1 MNFFKLHTNFKQFL
15 GRVPKPIVQ
24 ETNHPYID
32 DITLVG
38 HVKIPGAIALRIEFD
53 SQCSTEKR
61 NDPLVIMDATGKVVA
76 TRSGRD
82 FAQWAPEIRIPGEE
96 MRWKFTSDN
105 SVNGWGW
112 RFYVHGIMPSDYL
125 QQLGSDR
132 TILSQPDIQLVMALL
147 DSSLEPKNTTILV
160 RLVSALAQCAQ
171 ISTLTIPQRIWSLR
185 KMHQYLC
192 SKHAP
197 KPSDPQINAILLPL
211 IPIILRQYEF
221 EEPQVRNGVHL
232 MHSDYFK
239 TLVSLACDMQ
249 IDTLL
254 PQNDAHKWSW
264 FRRYCTAVRVAQ
276 SLTRRTQLPRSFC
289 MEVRRKLIE
298 MSAPTSISSYFNN
311 IQTQS
316 QGPTSNTMTSG
327 SMSLSITSSHSNLSQ
342 SSDGAQSAPCS
353 LHEFA
358 EGTKMMHE
366 DHDFFNAQ
374 HDAQLLQWFNRRPE
388 DWAFSWG
395 GASTIFGWGH
405 NHRGQL
411 GGLDGSR
418 IKIPTPCEALSLLRP
433 VQIAGGEQTL
443 YAVTPDGKVYATGYN
458 AGGRLGIGGV
468 ESVTTPTLIESL
480 QHVVIKK
487 VAVNSGGK
495 HCIALSADGEVF
507 SWGEGEDGKL
517 GHGNR
522 DSYDRPK
529 LIESLSGLGVIDV
542 ACGSA
547 HSACITNQGH
557 VLTWGKGR
565 YGRLG
570 HGDSEDQLSPKLV
583 EGLLGYRAIDIA
595 CGSGDAQTLCI
606 TDDDNVWSWGDGDYG
621 KLGRGGSDGCKQPMK
636 IESLAGLGVIK
647 VECGSQFSVA
657 LTRSGSVYSWGEL
670 I

>member
-1 MNFFKLHTNFKQFL
+1 MTGLDEFTSLFGESEARSLIELLKLSVCGRVDYPNATETIANTLIALASNTPSISNMLLETCITELEDICTSGHHM

-32 DITLVG
+32 DITLLG

-61 NDPLVIMDATGKVVA
+61 NDPLVIMDSTSKVVA

-112 RFYVHGIMPSDYL
+112 RFYVHGIMPTDYL

-147 DSSLEPKNTTILV
+147 DSNLEPKNTTILL

-171 ISTLTIPQRIWSLR
+171 ISSLTVSQRIWSLK
-185 KMHQYLC
+185 KMHHYLC
-192 SKHAP
+192 SKFAP
-197 KPSDPQINAILLPL
+197 RPAEPQIMGILQPL
-211 IPIILRQYEF
+211 IPIILRQFDF

-232 MHSDYFK
+232 MHSEYFK

-249 IDTLL
+249 IDNLL

-276 SLTRRTQLPRSFC
+276 SLIRRTPLPKPFC
-289 MEVRRKLIE
+289 IEVRKKLIE
-298 MSAPTSISSYFNN
+298 MSAPASMSNCFNSSNPSGSSINA
-311 IQTQS
+311 
-316 QGPTSNTMTSG
+316 G

-353 LHEFA
+353 LHEFVDGA
-358 EGTKMMHE
+358 KLSHE
-366 DHDFFNAQ
+366 DHEFFNAQ

-388 DWAFSWG
+388 DWTFSFG

-418 IKIPTPCEALSLLRP
+418 IKIPTPCEALSLLRAI
-433 VQIAGGEQTL
+433 QIAGGEQTL

-458 AGGRLGIGGV
+458 AGGRLGVGGV
-468 ESVTTPTLIESL
+468 ESVSTPTLIESL

-495 HCIALSADGEVF
+495 HCLALSADGEVF
-507 SWGEGEDGKL
+507 SWGEG
-517 GHGNR
+517 
-522 DSYDRPK
+522 
-529 LIESLSGLGVIDV
+529 V
-542 ACGSA
+542 
-547 HSACITNQGH
+547 
-557 VLTWGKGR
+557 
-565 YGRLG
+565 
-570 HGDSEDQLSPKLV
+570 SP
-583 EGLLGYRAIDIA
+583 D
-595 CGSGDAQTLCI
+595 
-606 TDDDNVWSWGDGDYG
+606 
-621 KLGRGGSDGCKQPMK
+621 
-636 IESLAGLGVIK
+636 
-647 VECGSQFSVA
+647 
-657 LTRSGSVYSWGEL
+657 
-670 I
+670 